1 MDELIKLFD
10 LHRCSKAGAKF
21 DYEKG
26 KWFNHEY
33 ILMKSDAEITE
44 LFMPILK
51 EHGIDAPMETVTT
64 VVGLMKGR
72 VSFIKELWDTCKF
85 FFVAPESYDE
95 KTVKKRWKEDS
106 AERMTELA
114 DLLESLDDFSLAHQ
128 EEVVMKW
135 IEDKGYHLGNI
146 MNAFRLT
153 LVGEGKG
160 PHMFD
165 ISAVLGKDETVR
177 RMRRAIEVLK

>member
-33 ILMKSDAEITE
+33 ILMKSDEEIAQ

-51 EHGIDAPMETVTT
+51 EHGIEAPMDKVVT

-85 FFVAPESYDE
+85 FFVAPTEYDE
-95 KTVKKRWKEDS
+95 R
-106 AERMTELA
+106 
-114 DLLESLDDFSLAHQ
+114 Q
-128 EEVVMKW
+128 
-135 IEDKGYHLGNI
+135 
-146 MNAFRLT
+146 
-153 LVGEGKG
+153 
-160 PHMFD
+160 
-165 ISAVLGKDETVR
+165 
-177 RMRRAIEVLK
+177 

>member
-1 MDELIKLFD
+1 MCIRDRDK
-10 LHRCSKAGAKF
+10 
-21 DYEKG
+21 
-26 KWFNHEY
+26 
-33 ILMKSDAEITE
+33 
-44 LFMPILK
+44 
-51 EHGIDAPMETVTT
+51 VVT

-85 FFVAPESYDE
+85 FFVAPTEYDE

-114 DLLESLDDFSLAHQ
+114 ALLESLDDCSLAHQ

-165 ISAVLGKDETVR
+165 ITELMGLEETVR
-177 RMRRAIEVLK
+177 RIRLGIERIRKPE

>member
-1 MDELIKLFD
+1 MDDRKL
-10 LHRCSKAGAKF
+10 A
-21 DYEKG
+21 
-26 KWFNHEY
+26 
-33 ILMKSDAEITE
+33 E

-51 EHGIDAPMETVTT
+51 EHGIEAPMDTVAT
-64 VVGLMKGR
+64 VMGLMKGR

-85 FFVAPESYDE
+85 FFVAPTEYDE

-106 AERMTELA
+106 AVCMAELA
-114 DLLESLDDFSLAHQ
+114 DLLESLDDFSLEHQ
-128 EEVVMKW
+128 EQVVMKW
-135 IEDKGYHLGNI
+135 IEDKGYHMGNI

-165 ISAVLGKDETVR
+165 ITAVLGKEETVR